1 MYDEYLSKALS
12 DLIVARQAIDTYKT
26 NTKLKDMKNMASY
39 HVQQAI
45 EKVLKYSIYNSQS
58 QNGNKIQELY
68 THNLDLLIKNYCV
81 KYGITVPK
89 KIVKNAKEYTR
100 WEAESRYSLNYSIRI
115 DSIVSAMIE
124 TEDWLV
130 SLKPSYKSNVAH
142 FRSKYKV

>member
-81 KYGITVPK
+81 KYVWYYCS
-89 KIVKNAKEYTR
+89 E
-100 WEAESRYSLNYSIRI
+100 E
-115 DSIVSAMIE
+115 DS
-124 TEDWLV
+124 
-130 SLKPSYKSNVAH
+130 
-142 FRSKYKV
+142 